1 MGGIKNN
8 LTKKLS
14 KFLPLDR
21 EGGRR
26 SLPDGVINNK
36 VPLWLKG
43 NVRRQSD
50 KGIVLTKYSGIAC
63 LTLAILS
70 TLILNIVSSYSSS
83 KVNSNAEPISNSNA
97 NLSTLANT
105 TLDPTSISISI
116 SSHSATGDTNDG
128 NLSLSIPQGGGL
140 VAGRH
145 TVSINAGNEIDS
157 YMVYLNS
164 AVDNKAL
171 VNDENSSYTIS
182 APSGG
187 TSYEM
192 PGTGIGNNTW
202 GVALPD
208 RYGAMY
214 ADRETYESLITNP
227 VQSSAGSNYKD
238 TNYPVASIAS
248 PNDFNYSNSIGERKT
263 GNGYNVY
270 YVVRVDD
277 PSTMLA
283 GDYAAN
289 VVYTVIAELKTPSI
303 TSVSP
308 SPIRTG
314 TTNKITLKG
323 NNLSIVNKVTIDD
336 RGTIRDCTNITHS
349 GTNSDTTLTCTL
361 PAISNTGTYVI
372 TAETGGGQT
381 ATTQIQLIPPV
392 PSISSVTTDDGG
404 TEIATGNSN
413 GSVDSGEECTIQY
426 VADNKVTCT
435 APSRSTAGGP
445 YTVRLTTKGGNASKA
460 NSVSYVT
467 PVPTVTSVSP
477 SSVRGITSINKTVKF
492 SVNGRNLNSVRRV
505 VLYLDNNNPGSDSQ
519 VDCASIVTASDGSY
533 LECSVRR
540 WNMYPRVGSEQIRAE
555 LYDEKSNLLVSIDN
569 FCTVSLS

>member
-50 KGIVLTKYSGIAC
+50 KGIVLTKYLGIAC
-63 LTLAILS
+63 LTLAEAS
-70 TLILNIVSSYSSS
+70 A
-83 KVNSNAEPISNSNA
+83 NA
-97 NLSTLANT
+97 
-105 TLDPTSISISI
+105 LDPTSISISI
-116 SSHSATGDTNDG
+116 SSHSATGDTNDP

-145 TVSINAGNEIDS
+145 TVSVNAGNEIDS

-164 AVDNKAL
+164 ATENKNL
-171 VNDENSSYTIS
+171 VNNMSANSVINSES
-182 APSGG
+182 SG

-192 PGTGIGNNTW
+192 PGAGISNNTW

-208 RYGAMY
+208 RYDAMY

-227 VQSSAGSNYKD
+227 VQSGAGSNYKD

-248 PNDFNYSNSIGERKT
+248 PNDFNYPNSIGKRKT

-283 GDYAAN
+283 GDYTTN
-289 VVYTVIAELKTPSI
+289 VVYTVIAELKTPGI
-303 TSVSP
+303 TSISP
-308 SPIRTG
+308 NPIRTG
-314 TTNKITLKG
+314 TSNRITIKG
-323 NNLSIVNKVTIDD
+323 HNLSIVSKVTIDD
-336 RGTIRDCTNITHS
+336 RGTIRDCTNIAHS
-349 GTNSDTTLTCTL
+349 GTNNDTTLTCTL
-361 PAISNTGTYVI
+361 PSISNAGTYII
-372 TAETGGGQT
+372 TAETAGGQT

-392 PSISSVTTDDGG
+392 PSISSIATDDGG
-404 TEIATGNSN
+404 AEIATGVSTDLIILGSNLATTSQAYLDFNGN

-445 YTVRLTTKGGNASKA
+445 YTVRLTTDGGSVSKTNA
-460 NSVSYVT
+460 VSYVA

-477 SSVRGITSINKTVKF
+477 SGICASTMKGYTATFTIYGTALDDVTDITILGSGRFAPMVESSCNITSKT
-492 SVNGRNLNSVRRV
+492 GDQIICRTTWQ
-505 VLYLDNNNPGSDSQ
+505 Y
-519 VDCASIVTASDGSY
+519 
-533 LECSVRR
+533 
-540 WNMYPRVGSEQIRAE
+540 GSEYVTEPQMTME
-555 LYDEKSNLLVSIDN
+555 LYSGAERLYTIDDFVAVN
-569 FCTVSLS
+569 PC